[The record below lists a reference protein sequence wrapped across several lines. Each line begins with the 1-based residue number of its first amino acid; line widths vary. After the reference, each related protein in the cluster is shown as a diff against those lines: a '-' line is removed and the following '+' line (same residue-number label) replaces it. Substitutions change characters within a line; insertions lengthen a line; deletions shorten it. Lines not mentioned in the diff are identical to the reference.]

1 MDWEELTDELEK
13 KIRQDFG
20 ECEENFDGCVCCE
33 MRKALA
39 IIRKYTQDLD

>member
-1 MDWEELTDELEK
+1 MDWEELTDELENK
-13 KIRQDFG
+13 MRQDFG
-20 ECEENFDGCVCCE
+20 EESFDGCCE